1 MLGRGFLTGIVS
13 LGLACLARAAVAA
26 PPTAAADPA
35 LRQLVLEDF
44 EGTSSGEKPWQTYPR
59 PSMSAIR
66 YRLDSSER
74 LGNRGQ
80 SLHLGFAFAGTDAP
94 EIGFRMRLNGL
105 DASDYD
111 HLAFWVKGDS
121 ADGYASA
128 FRVQFRR
135 PDPKGPGLTERA
147 SYLVTGITAEWQRV
161 VVPLNFMTGIKEWT
175 DLTDFIISL
184 QSRRSS
190 ERQGGYY
197 IDDIT
202 LLKAGKRGPS
212 VWDEVIPARKQAW
225 LATLGGREAAKSH
238 LRARLVGW
246 PSVMLVPAKTL
257 PREDRD
263 FLWRV
268 ARDTWRGLEAL
279 SDREHGLPLDNVH
292 FGKGSLALA
301 DARIG
306 DYTNITTI
314 GLSLISVVAAHELG
328 IITRE
333 GEALDKLATTFGTL
347 ERLERYQGFFYN
359 YYDTTTLERTS
370 NFVSFVD
377 SSWLT
382 AGLMVVRMAFPEL
395 YERSTKLIE
404 QGNYGFFYDDV
415 EQHMLQG
422 YHTNLPSR
430 SEYTNGALY
439 TESRL
444 GSLIAIGKGD
454 VPEEHWFMMLRTF
467 PEDEHWQSQTP
478 SNRGTK
484 IVRGYRPAGGHY
496 LWKGIQYVPSWGG
509 SMFEALM
516 PTLLVDEHKY
526 ARRSLWM
533 NDEAHATV
541 QCRYASEELGYSVWG
556 ISPSTTP
563 ATDRYAEYGV
573 RVLGSRGYGAGV
585 VSPHAAALALNVIPA
600 AAIANLRRLAER
612 YDIYGDYGFY
622 DAADPLSGEV
632 AYAYLALDQAMLFI
646 ALANYLDDGCVQD
659 RFASDPIARRVLPL
673 LGDEHFFD

>member
-1 MLGRGFLTGIVS
+1 MLGRTFLTSVVS
-13 LGLACLARAAVAA
+13 LSLACLARAAVAA
-26 PPTAAADPA
+26 PPTVAADPA

-44 EGTSSGEKPWQTYPR
+44 NGASSDEEPWQTYPR

-74 LGNRGQ
+74 LGTSGN
-80 SLHLGFAFAGTDAP
+80 SLHLSFAFAGTDVS
-94 EIGFRMRLNGL
+94 EIGFRMRLGEL

-135 PDPKGPGLTERA
+135 PDPKGPGLTERG
-147 SYLVTGITAEWQRV
+147 SYIVTGITAEWQRV
-161 VVPLNFMTGIKEWT
+161 VVPLNFMTGIKDWT
-175 DLTDFIISL
+175 KLTDFIISL
-184 QSRRSS
+184 QSRRAP
-190 ERQGGYY
+190 ERRGGYY

-202 LLKAGKRGPS
+202 LLKTGRRGPS
-212 VWDEVIPARKQAW
+212 VWDEVIPVKKTAW
-225 LATLGGREAAKSH
+225 LAAFGGREAAKAH
-238 LRARLVGW
+238 LQARLVGW
-246 PSVMLVPAKTL
+246 PSGMLVAAKTL
-257 PREDRD
+257 PREDLD
-263 FLWRV
+263 FLRRV

-292 FGKGSLALA
+292 FGKGSRALA

-306 DYTNITTI
+306 DYTNITTV
-314 GLSLISVVAAHELG
+314 GLSLIAVVAARELG

-333 GEALDKLATTFGTL
+333 EEALDKLATTLSTL

-422 YHTNLPSR
+422 YYTNLPSR
-430 SEYTNGALY
+430 SEYTYGALY

-467 PEDEHWQSQTP
+467 PEDERWQSQTP
-478 SNRGTK
+478 SNRQAKT
-484 IVRGYRPAGGHY
+484 IRGYRLMGGY
-496 LWKGIQYVPSWGG
+496 YRWKGIPYVPSWGG

-516 PTLLVDEHKY
+516 PTLLVDEQEY
-526 ARRSLWM
+526 ARGSLWM

-541 QCRYASEELGYSVWG
+541 QRRYASEELGYPVWG
-556 ISPSTTP
+556 MSPSVTP
-563 ATDRYAEYGV
+563 ATGRYAEYGV

-585 VSPHAAALALNVIPA
+585 VSPHAAALALNVIPT

-612 YDIYGDYGFY
+612 YDMYGDYGFY
-622 DAADPLSGEV
+622 DAVDPLSGEV
-632 AYAYLALDQAMLFI
+632 AYTYLSLDQAMLFI
-646 ALANYLDDGCVQD
+646 ALANYLKHACVQD
-659 RFASDPIARRVLPL
+659 LFASDPIARRFLPL
-673 LGDEHFFD
+673 LGDEQFFD